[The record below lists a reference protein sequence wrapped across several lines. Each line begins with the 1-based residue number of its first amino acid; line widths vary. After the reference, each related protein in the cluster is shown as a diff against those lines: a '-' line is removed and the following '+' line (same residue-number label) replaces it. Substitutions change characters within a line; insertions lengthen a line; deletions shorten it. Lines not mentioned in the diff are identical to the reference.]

1 MVYVEYNTSKRQEIS
16 YGIDVAE
23 SLSHDGYTYLSFA
36 PLTIAHPS
44 SSLYPIDDLTTEN
57 NQYDYLLRFVANR
70 SYPYGNYYFEYDNK
84 YYLFTAEIRKGTK
97 IYFSIEQELTEGA
110 TEWQETP
117 YLYAEGYYQSKEV
130 LPVYDTLELNKNGN
144 ELTFSNVKA
153 DFGIRS
159 MEQLPMA
166 FQEIRIW
173 QGNLI
178 GEDDLSE
185 CELKYTGFLDKA
197 ELTQKHNDNDECDIE
212 LTLLSPMN
220 LTTKRYVTINGT
232 YDTDKLFY
240 LIFEPLINDGFNLS
254 RINVENKTISVNYYL
269 ETIETVMNDL
279 SNKLN
284 IYWSIDHQKNIY
296 ISDIIKLLGQEPK
309 MVIDSEFK
317 EGLYSLKPIIENNG
331 YFNTINV
338 KNARLYTTGNN
349 EEILEIMKLISEETQ
364 HFVNPIDFGVNG
376 ASRVCFNNNTTSCTI
391 LSITGQNEQVLYE
404 ITYDVNDNEIIL
416 PNGVVFSDGDTENAT
431 LILERDSFFKNLITG
446 MQWKGT
452 TQNIKAI
459 QSDTMLKYQLFRVT
473 NSNEI
478 NKCSQFLTDS
488 GIIETTIDVN
498 ESWFTYTELV
508 EYCSNLMTSNANN
521 TAKVELSFDKDYSF
535 EIGDKIRINRPR
547 FFING
552 DFVITEINETQS
564 HYDSYNCQIVAQNN
578 KLQANYIDIFRKS
591 ISEENEAKYDSINV
605 IEYAS
610 DEIIENYGV
619 YED

>member
-16 YGIDVAE
+16 YGIDVIE
-23 SLSHDGYTYLSFA
+23 SLSHEGYTYLPFA
-36 PLTIAHPS
+36 PLTIVYPNS
-44 SSLYPIDDLTTEN
+44 TLYPISDLTTES
-57 NQYDYLLRFVANR
+57 NQYGYLLRFVANR
-70 SYPYGNYYFEYDNK
+70 SYPYGNYYFEYDDK
-84 YYLFTAEIRKGTK
+84 YYLFTTAIQKGTK
-97 IYFSIEQELTEGA
+97 IYFSIEEELPEGE
-110 TEWQETP
+110 TEWQEVPFLT
-117 YLYAEGYYQSKEV
+117 AEGYYQSKEI
-130 LPVYDTLELNKNGN
+130 LPVYDTLELNKSGN

-153 DFGIRS
+153 DFGIRD

-173 QGNLI
+173 QGELI

-185 CELKYTGFLDKA
+185 CELKYTGFLDQA
-197 ELTQKHNDNDECDIE
+197 SLTQKHTDEDECDIE

-220 LTTKRYVTINGT
+220 LTTKRYVSVSGT
-232 YDTDKLFY
+232 YKTSELFY
-240 LIFEPLINDGFNLS
+240 LIFEPLINDGFNLE
-254 RINVENKTISVNYYL
+254 RINMDNRTISVNYYL
-269 ETIETVMNDL
+269 ETIETIMNDL

-284 IYWSIDHQKNIY
+284 IFWNIDSQKNIH
-296 ISDIIKLLGQEPK
+296 ITDIIKLLGQEPK
-309 MVIDSEFK
+309 MSITTEKVD
-317 EGLYSLKPIIENNG
+317 GLYEMKPVIENNG
-331 YFNTINV
+331 YFNTINI
-338 KNARLYTTGNN
+338 KNARLYTSGANQ
-349 EEILEIMKLISEETQ
+349 EILEVMKLISGGTQ
-364 HFVNPIDFGVNG
+364 TFVNPIDFGVNG
-376 ASRVCFNNNTTSCTI
+376 ASRVCLNNNVTNCTI
-391 LSITGQNEQVLYE
+391 LSITDENGQILYE
-404 ITYDVNDNEIIL
+404 ITYDIDNGDIVL
-416 PNGVVFSDGDTENAT
+416 PSGVVYNDGDTENAT

-446 MQWKGT
+446 IEWKGT
-452 TQNIKAI
+452 TQNIRTI
-459 QSDTMLKYQLFRVT
+459 ESDTMLKYQLFRVT

-478 NKCSQFLTDS
+478 YKCSQFLTDS

-521 TAKVELSFDKDYSF
+521 TAKVELSFDKDYGF

-619 YED
+619 YDN

>member
-16 YGIDVAE
+16 YGIDVVE
-23 SLSHDGYTYLSFA
+23 SLSHEGYTYLSFA

-84 YYLFTAEIRKGTK
+84 YYLFTSEIRKGTK
-97 IYFSIEQELTEGA
+97 IYFSIEQELPEGETEL
-110 TEWQETP
+110 QEIP

-130 LPVYDTLELNKNGN
+130 LPVYDTLELNKSGN
-144 ELTFSNVKA
+144 ELTFSTVKA
-153 DFGIRS
+153 DFGIRD

-212 LTLLSPMN
+212 LSLLSPMN
-220 LTTKRYVTINGT
+220 LTTKRYVSINGT
-232 YDTDKLFY
+232 YNTDELFY

-254 RINVENKTISVNYYL
+254 RINIDLKTVSVNYYI
-269 ETIETVMNDL
+269 ETIETIMNDL

-284 IYWSIDHQKNIY
+284 IYWSIDSSKNIY
-296 ISDIIKLLGQEPK
+296 ISDIVKLLGQEPK
-309 MVIDSEFK
+309 MTITTEKV
-317 EGLYSLKPIIENNG
+317 EGLYELKPVIENNG

-338 KNARLYTTGNN
+338 KNARVYKTGNN
-349 EEILEIMKLISEETQ
+349 QEILEIMKLISGETQ
-364 HFVNPIDFGVNG
+364 HFVNPIDFGING
-376 ASRVCFNNNTTSCTI
+376 ASRVCKNNNTTSCTI
-391 LSITGQNEQVLYE
+391 LSITNQNGQVLYE
-404 ITYDVNDNEIIL
+404 ITYNFGDNTINL
-416 PNGVVFSDGDTENAT
+416 PQGVVFNDGDTENAT

-452 TQNIKAI
+452 TQNIRLI
-459 QSDTMLKYQLFRVT
+459 ESDTMLKYQLFKVT

-478 NKCSQFLTDS
+478 YKCSQFLTDS
-488 GIIETTIDVN
+488 GIIEATIDVN
-498 ESWFTYTELV
+498 ESWFTDTELV
-508 EYCSNLMTSNANN
+508 DYCSNLMTSNANN
-521 TAKVELSFDKDYSF
+521 TAKVELSFDKDYGF
-535 EIGDKIRINRPR
+535 EIGDTIRINRPK

-552 DFVITEINETQS
+552 DFVITEISETHS
-564 HYDSYNCQIVAQNN
+564 HYDYYDCHITAQNN
-578 KLQANYIDIFRKS
+578 KLQSNYIDIFRKS
-591 ISEENEAKYDSINV
+591 ISEENEVKYNNLNV
-605 IEYAS
+605 IEYVS

>member
-16 YGIDVAE
+16 YGIDVVE
-23 SLSHDGYTYLSFA
+23 SLSHDGYTYLPFA
-36 PLTIAHPS
+36 PLTTVQPNIN
-44 SSLYPIDDLTTEN
+44 LYPVSDLTTEN
-57 NQYDYLLRFVANR
+57 NEYNYLLRFVANK

-84 YYLFTAEIRKGTK
+84 YYLFTTQIRKGTK
-97 IYFSIEQELTEGA
+97 IYFSIEEDLPEGE
-110 TEWQETP
+110 TEWQEVPFLT
-117 YLYAEGYYQSKEV
+117 AESYYQSKEI
-130 LPVYDTLELNKNGN
+130 LPVYDTLELNKSGN

-153 DFGIRS
+153 DFGIRT

-173 QGNLI
+173 QGELKGN
-178 GEDDLSE
+178 DDLSE

-197 ELTQKHNDNDECDIE
+197 ELTQKHTDEDECDIE

-220 LTTKRYVTINGT
+220 LTTKRYVSVSGT
-232 YDTDKLFY
+232 YKTDELFN
-240 LIFEPLINDGFNLS
+240 LIFEPLINDGFNLEKINMDS
-254 RINVENKTISVNYYL
+254 RTISVNYYL
-269 ETIETVMNDL
+269 ETIETIMNDL

-284 IYWSIDHQKNIY
+284 IFWSIDSQKNIH
-296 ISDIIKLLGQEPK
+296 INDIIKLLGKEPK
-309 MVIDSEFK
+309 IIITSEK
-317 EGLYSLKPIIENNG
+317 TEGLYEMKPIIENNG

-338 KNARLYTTGNN
+338 KNARIYTSGTNQQ
-349 EEILEIMKLISEETQ
+349 ILEVMKLISGETQ
-364 HFVNPIDFGVNG
+364 TFVNPIDFGSNG
-376 ASRVCFNNNTTSCTI
+376 ASRVCLNNNTTNCTI
-391 LSITGQNEQVLYE
+391 LSITDENGQILYE
-404 ITYDVNDNEIIL
+404 ITYDVDNKDIVL
-416 PNGVVFSDGDTENAT
+416 PSGVVYNDGDTENAT

-452 TQNIKAI
+452 TQNIRTI
-459 QSDTMLKYQLFRVT
+459 ESDTMLKYQLFRVT

-478 NKCSQFLTDS
+478 YKCSQFLTDS
-488 GIIETTIDVN
+488 GIIEKTIDVN

-508 EYCSNLMTSNANN
+508 EYCSNLITSNANN
-521 TAKVELSFDKDYSF
+521 TAKVELSFDKDYDF
-535 EIGDKIRINRPR
+535 EIGDKIRINRPA

-619 YED
+619 YDE

>member
-1 MVYVEYNTSKRQEIS
+1 MVYVEYNTSKREKIE
-16 YGIDVAE
+16 YGIDVVE

-36 PLTIAHPS
+36 PLTTVQPNIN
-44 SSLYPIDDLTTEN
+44 LYPVSDLTTEN
-57 NQYDYLLRFVANR
+57 NEYDYLLRFVANK

-84 YYLFTAEIRKGTK
+84 YYLFTTQIRKGTK
-97 IYFSIEQELTEGA
+97 IYFSIEEDLPEGE
-110 TEWQETP
+110 TEWQEVPFLT
-117 YLYAEGYYQSKEV
+117 AESYYQSKEI
-130 LPVYDTLELNKNGN
+130 LPVYDTLELNKSGN

-173 QGNLI
+173 QGELKGN
-178 GEDDLSE
+178 DDLSE

-197 ELTQKHNDNDECDIE
+197 SLTQKHTDEDECDIE

-220 LTTKRYVTINGT
+220 LTTKRYVSVSGT
-232 YDTDKLFY
+232 YKTDELFY
-240 LIFEPLINDGFNLS
+240 LIFEPLINDGFNLEKINMDS
-254 RINVENKTISVNYYL
+254 RTISVNYYL
-269 ETIETVMNDL
+269 ETIETIMNDL

-284 IYWSIDHQKNIY
+284 IFWSIDSQKSIY
-296 ISDIIKLLGQEPK
+296 INDIIKLLGQEPK
-309 MVIDSEFK
+309 MTITSGK
-317 EGLYSLKPIIENNG
+317 IEGLYEMKPIIENNG

-338 KNARLYTTGNN
+338 KNARIYTSGTNQQ
-349 EEILEIMKLISEETQ
+349 ILEVMKLISGETQ
-364 HFVNPIDFGVNG
+364 TFVNPIDFGVNG
-376 ASRVCFNNNTTSCTI
+376 ASRVCLNNNTTNCTI
-391 LSITGQNEQVLYE
+391 LSITDENGQILYE
-404 ITYDVNDNEIIL
+404 ITYDIDNGDIVL
-416 PNGVVFSDGDTENAT
+416 PSGVVYNDGDTENAT

-452 TQNIKAI
+452 TQNIRTI
-459 QSDTMLKYQLFRVT
+459 ESDTMLKYQLFRVT

-478 NKCSQFLTDS
+478 YKCSQFLTDS
-488 GIIETTIDVN
+488 GIIEKTIDVN

-508 EYCSNLMTSNANN
+508 EYCSNLITSNANN
-521 TAKVELSFDKDYSF
+521 TAKVELSFDKDYGF
-535 EIGDKIRINRPR
+535 EIGDKIRINRPA

-619 YED
+619 YDE